1 MTMGRVKAM
10 AMDNEDKW
18 FDIAN
23 SIIGGCETI
32 AEFIIAMEPH
42 SDLMAH
48 FTSEELTEMQCE
60 AWDEYWSDKQ

>member
-1 MTMGRVKAM
+1 MGKVKAW

-32 AEFIIAMEPH
+32 AEFIIAMEPY

-48 FTSEELTEMQCE
+48 FTSEELNELQRTLTWQ
-60 AWDEYWSDKQ
+60 ATPA